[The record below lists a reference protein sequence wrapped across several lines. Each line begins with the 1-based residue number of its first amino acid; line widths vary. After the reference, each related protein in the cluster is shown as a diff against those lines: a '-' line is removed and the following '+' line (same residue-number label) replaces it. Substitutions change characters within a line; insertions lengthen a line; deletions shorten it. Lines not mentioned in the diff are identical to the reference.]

1 VKSSFRETVQLL
13 LSVAPYVFRVP
24 DFAMK
29 GGTAINFFVRDM
41 PRLSVD
47 IDVAYTR
54 VDVSREAALAAIST
68 GLDTIAKAA
77 KRQGLTARIA
87 RRPEVPESKIFLG
100 NGSTQVTVEVNTVAR
115 GTVLPAE
122 RHELRAAAQSEF
134 RLQLE
139 VPILAPAELFG
150 GKLVAALDRQH
161 PRDLFD
167 VLLLMRSEGLTP
179 DIVRCFV
186 IYLAS
191 HNRPMHEVLHPNPKD
206 LTRIYENDFV
216 GMTNENVSLEELL
229 ALRDALP
236 HQLSKLLSREQRH
249 FLMTLAR
256 GEPDWKS
263 AGVEHADRLPAI
275 QWKLDNIRKL
285 ANRNPKKHEEQSAA
299 LNELLQT

>member
-1 VKSSFRETVQLL
+1 MRSSFRETVQLL
-13 LSVAPYVFRVP
+13 LTVAPYVFRVP

-54 VDVSREAALAAIST
+54 VDVSREAALSAITT
-68 GLDTIAKAA
+68 GLGTIAEAA
-77 KRQGLTARIA
+77 KRQGLTARTA
-87 RRPEVPESKIFLG
+87 SRKDVPESKIFLG
-100 NGSTQVTVEVNTVAR
+100 NGSTQVTVEVNTIAR

-122 RHELRAAAQSEF
+122 RHGLRAAAQNEF
-134 RLQLE
+134 RLQVE
-139 VPILAPAELFG
+139 VPILSPAELYG
-150 GKLVAALDRQH
+150 SKLVAALDRQH

-167 VLLLMRSEGLTP
+167 VLLLMRAEGLTP

-191 HNRPMHEVLHPNPKD
+191 HNRPMHEVLHPNPRD

-216 GMTNENVSLEELL
+216 GMTNDDVSLEELT
-229 ALRDALP
+229 AVRDALP
-236 HQLSKLLSREQRH
+236 HQMSELLTREQRH
-249 FLMTLAR
+249 FLTTLAR

-275 QWKLDNIRKL
+275 RWKLDNIRKL
-285 ANRNPKKHEEQSAA
+285 ANRNHRKYEEQSAA
-299 LNELLQT
+299 LSELLKT